1 VDVATLRSIG
11 RAVGSPV
18 VRTSSVTGGDVATS
32 SRLELVDGRS
42 VFAKLDA
49 RGRVGW
55 ASTEAWGLR
64 WLAEGIA
71 AAGVGGT
78 LAVPEVVAVH
88 DGDDTADDTA
98 DDGRNLQAHLVL
110 GWIDAGG
117 QADDAALGSALA
129 AVHAVGAPCFGRE
142 DRRTTGS
149 RGLPNDPCDTW
160 PEFYATRRLAPL
172 ARIARDAGALPPRT
186 LDVLERLADPDRL
199 AAVGGP
205 PEPPARLHGDLWA
218 GNRVVG
224 ADRRHWLV
232 DPAAHGGH
240 REFDLSMMRLFG
252 GFGPSCFDA
261 YAAAAPLADG
271 WADRVALHQVAPLV
285 VHAVKFGDGYVR
297 AAAEAVSRYA

>member
-71 AAGVGGT
+71 A
-78 LAVPEVVAVH
+78 
-88 DGDDTADDTA
+88 A